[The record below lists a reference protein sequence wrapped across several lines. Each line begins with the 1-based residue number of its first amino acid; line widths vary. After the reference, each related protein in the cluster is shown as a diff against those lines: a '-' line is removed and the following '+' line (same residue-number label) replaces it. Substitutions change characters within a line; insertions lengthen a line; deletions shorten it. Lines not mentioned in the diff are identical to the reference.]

1 MDLESRRLRGAGQ
14 FQGGAEG
21 PQTGQTLGIDELI
34 PLFLLKYVKLVPD
47 SLFKGFLF

>member
-21 PQTGQTLGIDELI
+21 PQSGQTLGIEELK
-34 PLFLLKYVKLVPD
+34 PPFLLKYVKLVPG
-47 SLFKGFLF
+47 SLFKGFLY